1 MLVDAIK
8 LWEHVSPSE
17 INVNGSYKNLRDW
30 NKARIKLE
38 NANKFFS
45 TMEEQGLIKGA
56 KAHPAINTKGTYPK
70 GIFYHQEIKKYQI
83 YFKRSPEVP
92 FKKA

>member
-1 MLVDAIK
+1 MRTLNSDTID
-8 LWEHVSPSE
+8 LWGHVSPSE

-45 TMEEQGLIKGA
+45 IMREQGLTKGA
-56 KAHPAINTKGTYPK
+56 KAHPTINTKGNCPN
-70 GIFYHQEIKKYQI
+70 GVFYHKEIKKYQI
-83 YFKRSPEVP
+83 YFKRSPED
-92 FKKA
+92 